1 MSRTTSSLLLSRT
14 RGSFDRLVFE
24 SEHSNGGGSSDR
36 SITFRLCQVLVR
48 TYLLIDFMFMFYICS
63 IYSSIL
69 LPSLNCNRIN
79 DNNNNFYHTSS

>member
-1 MSRTTSSLLLSRT
+1 MTRVKTMSRTTSSLLLSRT

-48 TYLLIDFMFMFYICS
+48 TYVPTFFYIK
-63 IYSSIL
+63 
-69 LPSLNCNRIN
+69 
-79 DNNNNFYHTSS
+79 